1 MKKNFII
8 GLLLILGYSDAL
20 KSQTNLIASYNFN
33 GGSPNDNSGNSHT
46 GAFYGSSAIG
56 DTLTVGYNTT
66 DYFSVPASVLDS
78 RVQFSAVFKI
88 KFTSFN
94 TTGAYP
100 TNTIFSADN
109 SSTSGVFALSYQKD
123 VTKWRVGNNVT
134 AFDFVDNSIV
144 TGKWYCVTLT
154 RDNSGN
160 MKLYVDGTQNP
171 TVNVYSTP
179 ISITNF
185 IIGQETDCF
194 SGCFAANQC
203 GYAKY
208 DDVRF
213 YDNSLTPAEI
223 NSNCAMLISVKEYE
237 KFQMSVYPNPAQ
249 GSVLRIK
256 NTNNIQ
262 NFSLSISSLDGRN
275 LEVTNFRNDSDIN
288 LNIEYLKPG
297 IYFLKLFY
305 EGNTSVIK
313 FIKE

>member
-1 MKKNFII
+1 MKKNWII
-8 GLLLILGYSDAL
+8 GLLFVLGYSGVL
-20 KSQTNLIASYNFN
+20 KSQTNLISSYNFN
-33 GGSPNDNSGNSHT
+33 GGSGNDNSGNGHT

-56 DTLTVGYNTT
+56 DTLTVGYNTS

-123 VTKWRVGNNVT
+123 VSKWRVGNNVT
-134 AFDFVDNSIV
+134 AFDFADNSIV

-154 RDNSGN
+154 RDNAGS

-171 TVNVYSTP
+171 TVNVYTTP
-179 ISITNF
+179 ISITSF

-213 YDNSLTPAEI
+213 YDNSLTPVEI
-223 NSNCAMLISVKEYE
+223 NSNCATLISVKEYV
-237 KFQMSVYPNPAQ
+237 KFQLSVYPNPTN
-249 GSVLRIK
+249 GSVLKIK
-256 NTNNIQ
+256 NINNIH
-262 NFSLSISSLDGRN
+262 NFSLGLSSLDGKQLKEMYYEN
-275 LEVTNFRNDSDIN
+275 ETDID
-288 LNIEYLKPG
+288 LDIESLKPG
-297 IYFLKLFY
+297 FYFLKLSY
-305 EGNTSVIK
+305 EGKTSVMK
-313 FIKE
+313 FVKE